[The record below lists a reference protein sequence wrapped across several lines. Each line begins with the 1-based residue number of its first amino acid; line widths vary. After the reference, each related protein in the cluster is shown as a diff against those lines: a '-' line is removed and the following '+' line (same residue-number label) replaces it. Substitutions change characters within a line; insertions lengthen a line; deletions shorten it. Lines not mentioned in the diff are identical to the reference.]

1 VFAHLE
7 KCIRISSDPLDT
19 GSDPKEYTFHSW
31 RYAILKK
38 IKNWKI
44 GGKILHLI
52 NEFMKDRTLRV
63 AIRSTFSEE
72 KQIENGVVQGVV
84 LKVTLFLVA
93 MAEIT
98 HGNEELIKIISYADG
113 WIVHITHKHERV
125 CVLRLKKAMEKIG
138 RWTDDTG
145 FQKISIEKTKAIL
158 FSHKTTAIGVQA
170 KRT

>member
-1 VFAHLE
+1 
-7 KCIRISSDPLDT
+7 
-19 GSDPKEYTFHSW
+19 
-31 RYAILKK
+31 LKK

-44 GGKILHLI
+44 DGKILHFI

-98 HGNEELIKIISYADG
+98 HGNEELIKIISYADS

-125 CVLRLKKAMEKIG
+125 SVLRLKKAMEKIG
-138 RWTDDTG
+138 RWIDDTG

-158 FSHKTTAIGVQA
+158 FSHKTTAIGVQT